1 MQWDCVEG
9 RTLDRSVCLW
19 YLDKKTDYSEDYSK
33 LHALLLANGARIANC
48 SGLGSIP
55 ASRTLIGRDFVD
67 YSRIVKAR

>member
-9 RTLDRSVCLW
+9 RTLDRNVCLW
-19 YLDKKTDYSEDYSK
+19 YLDKKTDYSK

-55 ASRTLIGRDFVD
+55 ASRTLIGRDVVD